1 MITRTRWMSRPLD
14 AVFVGLLAG
23 SLVACG
29 DNNLFSGLADENSTQ
44 AKMERAQ
51 IALDDG
57 DCQTALT
64 LFGEL
69 QADDPTSVARRLD
82 LSAAHLCAAGFEVSS
97 FLDVAAAFGA
107 GTVTGTTVFE
117 AIADQAVAT
126 INASWPTDIG
136 AAEGLLATTL
146 SPPTAYNNDPDAAF
160 NLAIVEVVR
169 AAMTVA
175 DLLNYVNGIADCSA
189 DPGGVCE
196 ITDADAQAIA
206 TALANADTVLS
217 DLGVTSEVRDAINA
231 ALTELENTNADGNPS
246 VVSCADLEQFL
257 VDQGFNGANQISCV

>member
-1 MITRTRWMSRPLD
+1 MIKTPWSISRLIR
-14 AVFVGLLAG
+14 VGFVGWLGGALL
-23 SLVACG
+23 ACG
-29 DNNLFSGLADENSTQ
+29 DNNLFSGFADEDSTQ
-44 AKMERAQ
+44 AKLEKAQ

-57 DCQTALT
+57 DCQTALA

-69 QADDPTSVARRLD
+69 QSADSASVARRLD
-82 LSAAHLCAAGFEVSS
+82 LSAAHLCAAGFDVSS

-107 GTVTGTTVFE
+107 GTVTGATVFE
-117 AIADQAVAT
+117 AIADQAVGT
-126 INASWPTDIG
+126 VNVSWPTNIG

-189 DPGGVCE
+189 GPGVCE

-217 DLGVTSEVRDAINA
+217 DLGVPSEVRNAINA

-257 VDQGFNGANQISCV
+257 VGQGFNGANQISCV